1 MFSPIYFLVAISAYF
16 SRTNIVLELFS
27 RATTDNN
34 LPYPITSAK
43 PKSQKAVAQA
53 YESRSERNKPEQ
65 NKQDIKENAEV
76 RRALSKILVSC
87 FPRRRLDVEPSDN
100 IIDIMPPHMYQ
111 YYLSDAPL
119 QISLPFFSLLC
130 NNRESA
136 ESSYK

>member
-1 MFSPIYFLVAISAYF
+1 MFSPIYFFVAISAYF

-27 RATTDNN
+27 RPTTDNN

-111 YYLSDAPL
+111 YYLSDAPPCLYRSLCHFFFLVL
-119 QISLPFFSLLC
+119 Q
-130 NNRESA
+130 
-136 ESSYK
+136 